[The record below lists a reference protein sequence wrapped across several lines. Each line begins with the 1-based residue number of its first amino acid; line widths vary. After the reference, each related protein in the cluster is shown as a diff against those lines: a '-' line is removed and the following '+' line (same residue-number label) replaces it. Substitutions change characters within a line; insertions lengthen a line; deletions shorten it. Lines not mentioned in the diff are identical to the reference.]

1 MYYVD
6 ANVFMNWTV
15 GLVLAAAV
23 VLLITTVFLSSYRG
37 RRGRLMSYLYMLTAL
52 FGCFGLVVA
61 ALGFRGQHSA
71 ARPWHLF
78 LDMKYQ
84 PKYTA
89 QGGSDF
95 FPDGRAM
102 RLPVEGTIPYDGTDY
117 AADAGVHA
125 GPKPDFLKADRRY
138 YGGVA
143 DPTAT
148 ESKDGVTV
156 PKDPTWADGQMTE
169 AYFVARIPD
178 AAVERAGGWEPLLKR
193 GRQQFNVHCAA
204 CHGESGRGGVGAE
217 AYGIVGAY
225 GLSVA
230 PANLTAELFRSQ
242 PDGQLYNTV
251 ANGKGSM
258 PGYGHQVLVQDRWA
272 IVSYI
277 RVLQYAHNPPGG
289 R

>member
-1 MYYVD
+1 MYSID
-6 ANVFMNWTV
+6 ANRFMNGVV
-15 GLVLAAAV
+15 GLILIAAV
-23 VLLITTVFLSSYRG
+23 LLFIVTAFLSSYRG
-37 RRGRLMSYLYMLTAL
+37 RRGRLMSYLYMLTAS
-52 FGCFGLVVA
+52 FGVFGLAVA
-61 ALGFRGQHSA
+61 ALGFRGQHSGN
-71 ARPWHLF
+71 RPWHFF

-89 QGGSDF
+89 QGESRF

-117 AADAGVHA
+117 AADAGSHA

-138 YGGVA
+138 YFGVA
-143 DPTAT
+143 DPAAT
-148 ESKDGVTV
+148 ETKDGVTV
-156 PKDPTWADGQMTE
+156 PKDPTWADGQPQE

-178 AAVERAGGWEPLLKR
+178 EAVERAGGWAALLKR

-204 CHGESGRGGVGAE
+204 CHGGSGRGGVGAE

-225 GLSVA
+225 GLTVA
-230 PANLTAELFRSQ
+230 PANLTAELYRGQ
-242 PDGQLYNTV
+242 PDGQLYNTI

-258 PGYGHQVLVQDRWA
+258 PGYGHQVPVQDRWA
-272 IVSYI
+272 IVSHV
-277 RVLQYAHNPPGG
+277 RVLQFAHNPPGG